1 MGTQRFISTS
11 FWDDPW
17 IRKLTPD
24 ERYMFLYLMTNTLT
38 NIAGVYQITMD
49 RICYDTGYSTEKVK
63 QIINLFEK
71 SGKAYFYQEE
81 FMVLPKWPKHQR
93 WETSGKIKA
102 GIEAILKN
110 LSPELLG
117 FIKKIGYTYPID
129 ALCIP
134 YVYPSSYSDSDS
146 DSDSDRDSDLN
157 LSTQPETPVPQD
169 SPTACAVDQKE
180 IVPVFQ
186 NPEQTKIAHVS
197 TPPPETKKRRGI
209 TLTYDQKPLFHAA
222 KACFEADEKTKAL
235 MYQDRGSTQMYME
248 NLKLFVVRCHNIAP
262 GITADFMKTVLDHF
276 KVLCGG
282 RLKGRVEFTPSALI
296 TRWIWETV
304 IGSLPKA
311 DDELTEKIRQSIK
324 GMFK

>member
-1 MGTQRFISTS
+1 MSTQRFISTS

-49 RICYDTGYSTEKVK
+49 RICYDTSYSTEKVK
-63 QIINLFEK
+63 QIFNLFEK

-110 LSPELLG
+110 LSPELLV

-129 ALCIP
+129 TLCIP
-134 YVYPSSYSDSDS
+134 YIYPSSYYDSDS
-146 DSDSDRDSDLN
+146 DTDSDLN

-180 IVPVFQ
+180 VIPVSNQ
-186 NPEQTKIAHVS
+186 KNKITPISHPLPEK
-197 TPPPETKKRRGI
+197 PKKRGI
-209 TLTYDQKPLFHAA
+209 VLTEDQKPLFHAA

-248 NLKLFVVRCHNIAP
+248 NLKLFIARCSKMAP
-262 GITADFMKTVLDHF
+262 GITIDFTKTVLDHF
-276 KVLCGG
+276 RVLCSGK
-282 RLKGRVEFTPSALI
+282 LKGRAEFTPRALI
-296 TRWIWETV
+296 TPWIWEIV

-311 DDELTEKIRQSIK
+311 DDEITEKIKQSIK